1 MRWDLMLDTAD
12 VTQQFIETIIEIIGR
27 KTSVEY
33 AAIIIRNLLKKI
45 QPTYPFLRDIE
56 IKNTRS
62 LEMEGTV
69 SVKDELNAIPPKDV
83 GRALKDLVTKIMN
96 SLGKTAGYFFIRE
109 TREKIGIEYD
119 TILLKTMDVDL
130 TLMQSTIIVENKS
143 INVLEIQKSD
153 IMRRFLKVLMETVEK
168 QTSKSFAISFL
179 QQHLDILQHQYPFLT
194 SILVNDIRYTL
205 GPEEIVVQPAV
216 NSIEP
221 LDLGRA
227 MTSILQ
233 ETEKT
238 LSDLGRN
245 SIANDMKTHLTIE
258 YLTKLKEMGVT
269 ITPQGIG
276 YSAVFSHV
284 IKTII
289 DILGKTSSENYAI
302 FVVNSFLRKIDTK
315 YDFLKPISVK
325 PAANEGEL
333 YHIIIGDNIHTISET
348 DARRAIQQLLGSI
361 IESLGE
367 KIRDEFIEQFKN
379 SLDKKYLS
387 RIEEMGVNFY
397 MIELHEAMLNSM
409 E

>member
-33 AAIIIRNLLKKI
+33 AAIIIRNLLKKL
-45 QPTYPFLRDIE
+45 QPAYPFLRDIE

-62 LEMEGTV
+62 VEMEGTV
-69 SVKDELNAIPPKDV
+69 SVKDELNAIPPKVV

-153 IMRRFLKVLMETVEK
+153 VMRRFLKVLMETVEK

-179 QQHLDILQHQYPFLT
+179 QQHLDTLQNQYPFLT

-221 LDLGRA
+221 QNLGRA

-258 YLTKLKEMGVT
+258 YLAKLKEMGVT

-302 FVVNSFLRKIDTK
+302 LVVNSFLRKIDTK
-315 YDFLKPISVK
+315 YDFLKLISVE

-333 YHIIIGDNIHTISET
+333 YHIIIGDKIHTISET

-387 RIEEMGVNFY
+387 RIEEMGVNFH
-397 MIELHEAMLNSM
+397 MIELHEAMLNRM

>member
-1 MRWDLMLDTAD
+1 
-12 VTQQFIETIIEIIGR
+12 
-27 KTSVEY
+27 
-33 AAIIIRNLLKKI
+33 
-45 QPTYPFLRDIE
+45 
-56 IKNTRS
+56 
-62 LEMEGTV
+62 
-69 SVKDELNAIPPKDV
+69 
-83 GRALKDLVTKIMN
+83 
-96 SLGKTAGYFFIRE
+96 
-109 TREKIGIEYD
+109 
-119 TILLKTMDVDL
+119 MDVDL

-153 IMRRFLKVLMETVEK
+153 VMRRFLKVLMETVEK

-179 QQHLDILQHQYPFLT
+179 QQHLDTLQNQYPFLT

-221 LDLGRA
+221 QNLGRA

-258 YLTKLKEMGVT
+258 YLAKLKEMGVT

-302 FVVNSFLRKIDTK
+302 LVVNSFLRKIDTK
-315 YDFLKPISVK
+315 YDFLKLISVE

-333 YHIIIGDNIHTISET
+333 YHIIIGDKIHTISET

-387 RIEEMGVNFY
+387 RIEEMGVNFH
-397 MIELHEAMLNSM
+397 MIELHEAMLNRM